1 MATGGIFQLI
11 TNDGKQDRML
21 MASALLASRI
31 ATARNNRKCAGQSD
45 CTPTLYDI
53 ERTHILFT
61 SAHFKPF
68 AAIGY
73 EYNKVTPT
81 AGTVSLNENS
91 TQNVTFSIPQFG
103 DFFCDMVVHVT
114 IEQPT
119 IEYPAGVAE
128 SQQNLFRWCHYP
140 GERLLKRVKFEVNG
154 NPLDEYTSDAVNFH
168 REFLVQ
174 PNKEV
179 GWARCMG
186 QEELE
191 EGWVEQP
198 NWENNGTSSS
208 DIKYRTKT
216 YTSSGLQTPT
226 GPKVN
231 DFNNDNKTDKVELFI
246 PLLFWCNKDPRLA
259 VPSVAIPY
267 GQRFI
272 TLELAPWRELV
283 GVVPRGHSD
292 ADMVNVL
299 KNPDPYGKLVANDI
313 LKNIELYIN
322 NIFVNPEVHN
332 IFIKRIGF
340 TLIRVHR
347 QQNND
352 DNDGSQDKSQL
363 LQNLKW
369 PIEAIFVGMRIKSYS
384 NGSPD
389 QIRNNLDKWHKF
401 HKVVCEKRTTQ
412 GWCSGR
418 IKQEY
423 SYDNAFSA
431 FVVPGYTGDVST
443 TAPFS
448 ISNFTNFTGIHQIQ
462 FGDMTNKSG
471 LTDSSKRVPLRLY
484 FESLPEFKTFTTGD
498 ATETEVIN
506 YNLMEEILPKLF
518 KVNDILTFTALVP
531 NTTTKVNYKLK
542 AARIV
547 TSVWETTTVYKT
559 VDDTNPVETI
569 ESEKLWLNLNKG
581 YVEFFQTDMD
591 LNGNDITPLY
601 SRVQYSSTGSSKWY
615 ETGDANLAFKENTVT
630 PAETPQW
637 PSTDT
642 NDSLHQVWYPNQPD
656 TTTYHKRISGLN
668 ITDSQA
674 ALLDLSGGIEGNDGN
689 PSNDL
694 IERLQYLGWA
704 YNDISRLG
712 APNATQLYFNM
723 GNLNMENI
731 SVWYCEESSV
741 ESCVELCRPTLE
753 YITIKAHGI
762 PIYNHFPSKFYN
774 AYIPYNY
781 GGHNIRVPKDCG
793 AMMITFCLYPG
804 TYQPSGHINVSRA
817 REFYIDYR
825 TTGWIG
831 NDPSNNKDP
840 GTLVVVASAI
850 NFLLISDGSAV
861 LRYST

>member
-91 TQNVTFSIPQFG
+91 TQTVTFSIPQFG
-103 DFFCDMVVHVT
+103 DFFCDMIVHVT
-114 IEQPT
+114 IEQPHL
-119 IEYPAGVAE
+119 EYPAGVAK
-128 SQQNLFRWCHYP
+128 SQENLFRWCNYP

-174 PNKEV
+174 PNKEL
-179 GWARCMG
+179 GWNRCMG
-186 QEELE
+186 QEEME
-191 EGWVEQP
+191 EGWVDQP
-198 NWENNGTSSS
+198 NWENNGTPSSA
-208 DIKYRTKT
+208 ITYRTKT
-216 YTSSGLQTPT
+216 YTTSGLQTPT
-226 GPKVN
+226 GPKIN
-231 DFNNDNKTDKVELFI
+231 DFNNDSKTDKVELFI

-292 ADMVNVL
+292 ADMAGVL
-299 KNPDPYGKLVANDI
+299 KNPDPYGRLIANDM

-418 IKQEY
+418 LLQD
-423 SYDNAFSA
+423 SCSSNAFTA
-431 FVVPGYTGDVST
+431 FIVPNFLGTPIMSGGAYVVTD
-443 TAPFS
+443 FS
-448 ISNFTNFTGIHQIQ
+448 KFTGINRVQ
-462 FGDMTNKSG
+462 FGDLSSRDG
-471 LTDSSKRVPLRLY
+471 LTDTSNRIPLRLY
-484 FESLPEFKTFTTGD
+484 FETLPELRQEPNGSYD
-498 ATETEVIN
+498 VVN
-506 YNLMEEILPKLF
+506 YNLVEDILPKLF
-518 KVNDILTFTALVP
+518 KSNDILTFTGKLP
-531 NTTTKVNYKLK
+531 SGEKVEYKLQVC
-542 AARIV
+542 RLV
-547 TSVWETTTVYKT
+547 TGVWETSTVT
-559 VDDTNPVETI
+559 DDI
-569 ESEKLWLNLNKG
+569 EGEPTLTEKLWHNVNKG
-581 YVEFFQTDMD
+581 YVEFCQYDTD
-591 LNGNDITPLY
+591 LNGNDVTPLY
-601 SRVQYSSTGSSKWY
+601 SRVQYSSSKY
-615 ETGDANLAFKENTVT
+615 YGEGDANLASTEIDESTT
-630 PAETPQW
+630 PNW
-637 PSTDT
+637 PSTED
-642 NDSLHQVWYPNQPD
+642 NNGLHPTWYPNQPIPISYHRRVASLD
-656 TTTYHKRISGLN
+656 TSSSGASILP
-668 ITDSQA
+668 IT
-674 ALLDLSGGIEGNDGN
+674 NDIVIN
-689 PSNDL
+689 NDTSL
-694 IERLQYLGWA
+694 MERLEYIGFA
-704 YNDISRLG
+704 YKNVSAIGATTPLIFDIKH
-712 APNATQLYFNM
+712 TF
-723 GNLNMENI
+723 MENI
-731 SVWYCEESSV
+731 CIWHCSAAEV
-741 ESCVELCRPTLE
+741 ESCVDLCRPTLE

-762 PIYNHFPSKFYN
+762 PIYNHFPSQFYN
-774 AYIPYNY
+774 SYIPYNY

-831 NDPSNNKDP
+831 NDPINNKDP
-840 GTLVVVASAI
+840 GTLVIVASAI